1 MPHRKFGS
9 PYLGKAQQPQKQ
21 RDPLLPGSAVFSCVQ
36 TITLVWLF
44 GIFNVRTDVDA
55 SLFTHRVCR
64 NTVRECALEVDS
76 GGEIP
81 CCTRDSNP
89 HQYCAWLFSRTLYQ
103 LSHPHPWRLM
113 KKSKRTRRKKNKN
126 QTNKNKKKKK
136 QKNSNNKAKPGKTKG
151 WETKTSLLTQCLR
164 FL

>member
-1 MPHRKFGS
+1 MPHRKFGP

-21 RDPLLPGSAVFSCVQ
+21 RDPFLPGCAVFSCVQ

-64 NTVRECALEVDS
+64 NTVRESALEVDS

-103 LSHPHPWRLM
+103 LSHPHPSHLM
-113 KKSKRTRRKKNKN
+113 KKSKRTRRKRTKTRRTRTRKRRSRKTARTK
-126 QTNKNKKKKK
+126 QSLEK
-136 QKNSNNKAKPGKTKG
+136 QKAGRPRPAS
-151 WETKTSLLTQCLR
+151 
-164 FL
+164 